1 VRSKTRAYFLPSGIH
16 NAGELNCQLAFQIP
30 GEHAMTNRS
39 FSDLSAGERRER
51 IAAILAAGLLRNL
64 AQRSKISANSG
75 NQSLEVCSDLG
86 LSVSQPDFE
95 EADDVDEV

>member
-1 VRSKTRAYFLPSGIH
+1 
-16 NAGELNCQLAFQIP
+16 
-30 GEHAMTNRS
+30 MTNRS
-39 FSDLSAGERRER
+39 FLDLSAGERRER

-64 AQRSKISANSG
+64 TQRSKISVSSSDS
-75 NQSLEVCSDLG
+75 SLEVCSDLG

>member
-1 VRSKTRAYFLPSGIH
+1 
-16 NAGELNCQLAFQIP
+16 
-30 GEHAMTNRS
+30 MTNRS

-51 IAAILAAGLLRNL
+51 IAAVLAVGLLRTFM
-64 AQRSKISANSG
+64 QKSKISADFG
-75 NQSLEVCSDLG
+75 KQSLEVCSDLG